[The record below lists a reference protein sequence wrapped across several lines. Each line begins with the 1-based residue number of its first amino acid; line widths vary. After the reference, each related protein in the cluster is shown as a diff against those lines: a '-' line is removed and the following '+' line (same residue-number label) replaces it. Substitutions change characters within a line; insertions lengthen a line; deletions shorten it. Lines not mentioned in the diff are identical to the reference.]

1 MLKEY
6 DSMKEEIKNSNDKV
20 KFKLYVKQCYYIV
33 WSIEK
38 IQKEKTH
45 NLHRLKT
52 EE

>member
-6 DSMKEEIKNSNDKV
+6 DSMKEEIKNSNDKT
-20 KFKLYVKQCYYIV
+20 KFKLYLKQCYIV

-38 IQKEKTH
+38 IQKEKTQ